1 MLSFVSA
8 KNWAGGGAGILSP
21 VFLSLSGYNT
31 ILTVVPIPENSCHV
45 EIFFFFFGFIT
56 IMVER
61 QVPGRGI
68 SWPAWFIL
76 WALY

>member
-8 KNWAGGGAGILSP
+8 KNWAGSWGGILSP

-31 ILTVVPIPENSCHV
+31 ILTVVPIPENSFHV
-45 EIFFFFFGFIT
+45 EIFFFIT
-56 IMVER
+56 IMVGR

-68 SWPAWFIL
+68 SRPAWFIL